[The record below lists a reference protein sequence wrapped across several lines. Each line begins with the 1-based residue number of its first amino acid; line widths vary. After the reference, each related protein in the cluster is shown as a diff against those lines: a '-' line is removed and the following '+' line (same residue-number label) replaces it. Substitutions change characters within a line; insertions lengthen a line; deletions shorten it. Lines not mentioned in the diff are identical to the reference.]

1 MTSRP
6 VGTLAQRKRQLV
18 ADELTQAALNLLAC
32 EGFDAV
38 TVDEIAA
45 AAGVSKRTFFRYF
58 ASKED
63 VVVQF
68 LAGMGAGM
76 RDELAGRP
84 AQEPP
89 SAALRHTVWC
99 SIDACAGHADRALR
113 VVQLILRTPALL
125 ARFLERQAQ
134 WRDAL
139 AAEVARRLG
148 MDPAVELYP
157 QLAAGMA
164 LTAFHTV
171 LERWSDSDGAE
182 DPAELTDRAF
192 AVITPALDAVVRSG
206 APGDLRSPA

>member
-18 ADELTQAALNLLAC
+18 ADELTQAALDLLAR

-68 LAGMGAGM
+68 LTELGATM
-76 RDELAGRP
+76 RDELASRP
-84 AQEPP
+84 APEPP
-89 SAALRHTVWC
+89 STALRHTVWR

-113 VVQLILRTPALL
+113 VVQLILGTPALL

-134 WRDAL
+134 WREEL
-139 AAEVARRLG
+139 AAEVAERLG
-148 MDPAVELYP
+148 LELATELYP
-157 QLAAGMA
+157 HLAAGMA

-171 LERWSDSDGAE
+171 LKRWSDSDGTE
-182 DPAELTDRAF
+182 DPSALTDRCF
-192 AVITPALDAVVRSG
+192 DVIAPALDAVVR
-206 APGDLRSPA
+206 A